1 MFERF
6 NNRARQ
12 SLVLAQVEARALGH
26 DWLGTEHQ
34 LLGLIQ
40 LRDGVAYEVLFG
52 LGLTYTD
59 ANAGVV
65 ELVGSSLDA
74 TALASIGID
83 LDEVR
88 RHIEETFGRGALEA
102 ALQPRRPRSAT
113 PPFTPRAKHVLELAL
128 QEALALGHRYIGT
141 EHVLLGI
148 VREGEGIAA
157 QLLGKVASPDQVRQA
172 VLERLRAVS

>member
-6 NNRARQ
+6 TNRARQ
-12 SLVLAQVEARALGH
+12 SLVLAQVESRALGH

-34 LLGLIQ
+34 LLGLLQ
-40 LRDGVAYEVLFG
+40 LREGIAYEVLTG

-59 ANAGVV
+59 ARAGVIA
-65 ELVGSSLDA
+65 LIGSSLDA
-74 TALASIGID
+74 AALASIGID

-88 RHIEETFGRGALEA
+88 RHVEETFGPGALDD
-102 ALQPRRPRSAT
+102 ALQPQRPRGAT
-113 PPFTPRAKHVLELAL
+113 PPFTPRAKRVLELAL
-128 QEALALGHRYIGT
+128 QESVALGHNYIGT

-157 QLLGKVASPDQVRQA
+157 QVVGRVASTEQLRQA